1 MTTSYKTQK
10 KLLIFTFLFIPVT
23 LLLMFLIYPTFKLLQ
38 LSITDWDGI
47 GKTFQYI
54 GLKNYWNVFFK
65 SPEVWI
71 ALKNNFLY
79 FFIHLIMIPV
89 EIILAAILCKGYRG
103 FKFFKSITFMPYII
117 NGVAVAY
124 MFSFLYSPVGGPVNS
139 LLEHWGLGFFALNW
153 LGDPNIVNY
162 SLVSVSLWRFSGLH
176 VILFISGILSIPPE
190 YYEAADIDGANSIQK
205 LKSITIPGIKRVVQM
220 VLFLNVRGAL
230 QVFDIPFLIT
240 NGGPGFASSTFTTYT
255 IDTAFKF
262 DQYGMASAMAVVLML
277 LICIVSLVQDRL
289 TKLRG

>member
-10 KLLIFTFLFIPVT
+10 KMFIAAFMFIPVT
-23 LLLMFLIYPTFKLLQ
+23 LLLLFLIYPTFKLLQ

-47 GKTFQYI
+47 GQSFNYI
-54 GLKNYWNVFFK
+54 GFKNYWNVFFK
-65 SPEVWI
+65 SPEVWT

-79 FFIHLIMIPV
+79 FFIHLLMIPV
-89 EIILAAILCKGYRG
+89 EIIFAVILCKGLRG

-124 MFSFLYSPVGGPVNS
+124 MFSFLYSPIGGPINS
-139 LLEHWGLGFFALNW
+139 LLERMGLGFLALNW
-153 LGDPNIVNY
+153 LGDTSIVNY
-162 SLVSVSLWRFSGLH
+162 SLVGVSLWRFSGLH
-176 VILFISGILSIPPE
+176 VILFISGITSIPHE
-190 YYEAADIDGANSIQK
+190 YYEAADIDGANALQK
-205 LKSITIPGIKRVVQM
+205 LSKITIPGIKRVVQM

-255 IDTAFKF
+255 IDTAFKY

-277 LICIVSLVQDRL
+277 LICLLSLGQNKL
-289 TKLRG
+289 TKLRR